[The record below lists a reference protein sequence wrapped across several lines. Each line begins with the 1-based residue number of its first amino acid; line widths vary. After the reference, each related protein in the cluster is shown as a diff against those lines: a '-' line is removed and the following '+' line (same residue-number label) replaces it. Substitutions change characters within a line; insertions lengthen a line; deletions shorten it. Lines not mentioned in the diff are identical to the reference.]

1 MLIVKI
7 FFVKDVSFLKFVQ
20 LIGKKPIVMKTILI
34 MLLFVVV
41 SCGKESSPEGRSKI
55 RDEKL
60 QEKIDSLKLQNEQIM
75 KDIRLIKKELN
86 IENN

>member
-1 MLIVKI
+1 MLKY

-86 IENN
+86 IENK

>member
-1 MLIVKI
+1 
-7 FFVKDVSFLKFVQ
+7 
-20 LIGKKPIVMKTILI
+20 MKTILI
-34 MLLFVVV
+34 SLLFVVV

-60 QEKIDSLKLQNEQIM
+60 QQTIDSLKLQNEQIV
-75 KDIRLIKKELN
+75 KEILLIKKELK